1 MNSSIKIIKNEL
13 KIPFHFHALRHTHAT
28 MLIQAGANIKDVQ
41 ARLGNSKASITLDI
55 YGHQTEEMSLYTI
68 NILEKQFQALEK

>member
-1 MNSSIKIIKNEL
+1 
-13 KIPFHFHALRHTHAT
+13 

-41 ARLGNSKASITLDI
+41 ARLGHSKASITLDI

-68 NILEKQFQALEK
+68 NVLEKQFQALEK